1 MLQSSSGQK
10 WRANFGIYSHALLR
24 IHVIEGQRSVRIA
37 SPFLSPHHTF
47 AVMMTGA
54 FGLNVGNWAVID
66 TSSTL
71 DSVHYCTIS
80 FSKFRH
86 CPVSTVLCHV
96 GGQAL
101 CVEVSTG
108 LLACWHEWH
117 DYHFLSSIEYGN
129 LIGHTQCQI
138 WCLHFVQSIKVS
150 ENWRRVCWFSLSGD
164 MHSCH
169 WTGNDT
175 LFMCC

>member
-1 MLQSSSGQK
+1 MKRRLSVTNLSSENNLPTFRLNAPVVIRAESEEV
-10 WRANFGIYSHALLR
+10 RANFGIYSHALLR

-66 TSSTL
+66 TSLTL

-108 LLACWHEWH
+108 LLAC
-117 DYHFLSSIEYGN
+117 
-129 LIGHTQCQI
+129 
-138 WCLHFVQSIKVS
+138 
-150 ENWRRVCWFSLSGD
+150 
-164 MHSCH
+164 
-169 WTGNDT
+169 
-175 LFMCC
+175 

>member
-1 MLQSSSGQK
+1 MSLKVKGRWGLLLPSCLL
-10 WRANFGIYSHALLR
+10 ITLALM
-24 IHVIEGQRSVRIA
+24 
-37 SPFLSPHHTF
+37 T
-47 AVMMTGA
+47 TGA

-66 TSSTL
+66 TSLTL
-71 DSVHYCTIS
+71 DSVQYCTIS

-96 GGQAL
+96 GGRAL

-117 DYHFLSSIEYGN
+117 GYHFLSSIEYGN

-150 ENWRRVCWFSLSGD
+150 ENWQRVCWFSLSGD

-175 LFMCC
+175 LLICCWAHCIVKPIALLSPLRC

>member
-1 MLQSSSGQK
+1 MKMCELTLVFIAMHSV
-10 WRANFGIYSHALLR
+10 LR

-37 SPFLSPHHTF
+37 STFLPPHTL
-47 AVMMTGA
+47 ALMMTGA

-66 TSSTL
+66 TILTL

-86 CPVSTVLCHV
+86 CPVSTVLYHV

-108 LLACWHEWH
+108 LLAC
-117 DYHFLSSIEYGN
+117 
-129 LIGHTQCQI
+129 
-138 WCLHFVQSIKVS
+138 
-150 ENWRRVCWFSLSGD
+150 
-164 MHSCH
+164 
-169 WTGNDT
+169 
-175 LFMCC
+175 